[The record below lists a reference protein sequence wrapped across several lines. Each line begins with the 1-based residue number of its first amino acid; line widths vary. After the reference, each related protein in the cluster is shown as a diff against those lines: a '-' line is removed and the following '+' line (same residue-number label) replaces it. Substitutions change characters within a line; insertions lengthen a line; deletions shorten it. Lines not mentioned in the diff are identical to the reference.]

1 MARLRLVTIY
11 SIGGSDDDD
20 VTPLRHGRGFFIATP
35 LTFRLPAGDAR
46 QAGCE

>member
-20 VTPLRHGRGFFIATP
+20 VTPLRHSRGFFIATP
-35 LTFRLPAGDAR
+35 VTLGLPAGEAR